1 MAMSETTT
9 IGRRLG
15 AVLLAGALVFGLAAC
30 GDDDGG
36 DDATADTDAA
46 ADQGPDYGGADD
58 TAEDG
63 GGGGTATEPVIADF
77 TFSPDPIEI
86 SAGDTVTWT
95 NEDDFAHTVTADD
108 DSFDSD
114 NIDGG
119 GTFEQTF
126 DEAGEFAYHCDI
138 HNQMTGT
145 VVVS

>member
-1 MAMSETTT
+1 MVMSTG
-9 IGRRLG
+9 IWRRLMALAMAG
-15 AVLLAGALVFGLAAC
+15 LLVAGLAAC
-30 GDDDGG
+30 GDDDDGGASSDATSADDGGDAYGGGG
-36 DDATADTDAA
+36 DDS
-46 ADQGPDYGGADD
+46 GGA
-58 TAEDG
+58 E
-63 GGGGTATEPVIADF
+63 GTATEPVIADF
-77 TFSPDPIEI
+77 AFSPDPIEI

-126 DEAGEFAYHCDI
+126 DEAGEFTYHCDI

-145 VVVS
+145 VTVS